1 MFLKK
6 YLLTALACLL
16 LTGSMSAAE
25 KTKKVYI
32 YGVAISFNDST
43 VYITDIQTLDS
54 AAVTTKAKFLY
65 GRDSYSYQL
74 RDYLKAQGF
83 STPSCATTFALK
95 QKDIEKK
102 FIATKKRY
110 AGGKFTVKHVTP
122 GEFKYTV
129 IEADEDETATMTK
142 AERKAAKKKAKA
154 EAAKAKAANK
164 ANAKAAKGDK
174 NDGRRGGRPMGP
186 HGNGERPMG
195 PPPSM

>member
-43 VYITDIQTLDS
+43 VYITDIQELDS
-54 AAVTTKAKFLY
+54 AAVTTRAKFLY

-83 STPSCATTFALK
+83 STPSCITSFALK

-102 FIATKKRY
+102 YIATKKRY
-110 AGGKFTVKHVTP
+110 GGGKFTVKHVTP
-122 GEFKYTV
+122 DNFKYTT
-129 IEADEDETATMTK
+129 IEADADETATMTK
-142 AERKAAKKKAKA
+142 AERKAAKQKAKA
-154 EAAKAKAANK
+154 DSKARAKAMKDNK
-164 ANAKAAKGDK
+164 K
-174 NDGRRGGRPMGP
+174 NGRQGGRPAPP